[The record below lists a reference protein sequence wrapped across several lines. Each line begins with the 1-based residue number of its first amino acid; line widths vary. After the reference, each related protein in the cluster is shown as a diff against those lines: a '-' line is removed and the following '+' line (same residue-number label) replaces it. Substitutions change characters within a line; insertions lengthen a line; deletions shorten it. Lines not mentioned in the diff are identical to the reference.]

1 MDAPVPGA
9 GRQALVEAL
18 ELDQVEKREK
28 AKAKAKGDEGCHEVC
43 SILVVLGPRRTT
55 RNWLMVSIACV
66 AYPHQYALP
75 QFSDLG

>member
-43 SILVVLGPRRTT
+43 SILLLLGP
-55 RNWLMVSIACV
+55 
-66 AYPHQYALP
+66 
-75 QFSDLG
+75 